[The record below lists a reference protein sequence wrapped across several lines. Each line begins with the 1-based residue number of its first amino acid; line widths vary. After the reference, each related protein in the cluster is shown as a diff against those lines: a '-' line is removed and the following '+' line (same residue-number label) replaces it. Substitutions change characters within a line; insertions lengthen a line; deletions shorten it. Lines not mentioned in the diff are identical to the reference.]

1 MIRTIGHG
9 TRTVET
15 LIALLRAHDVA
26 QLVDVR
32 TIPRS
37 RRNPQ
42 FGREALAASL
52 AAARLAYVHMPGLGG
67 LRKAR
72 AGSVNLG
79 WRNAAF
85 RGYADYMETAE
96 FARSLEE
103 LVELARRQP
112 TAIMCAETVPW
123 LCHRSLIAD
132 ALTARRT
139 PVEHILTAARAE
151 PHALTAFAV
160 VEGTRVTYPAPVPLG
175 RARKGGPP
183 RLTIP
188 EPGRHALGPVPGGAR
203 GGAR

>member
-1 MIRTIGHG
+1 VIRTIGHG
-9 TRTVET
+9 ARPVEE
-15 LIALLRAHDVA
+15 LIALLRAHDTT

-42 FGREALAASL
+42 FGREALATSL
-52 AAARLAYVHMPGLGG
+52 ATAGIAYALMPGLGG

-85 RGYADYMETAE
+85 RGYADYMETTE
-96 FARSLEE
+96 FAGSLEA

-123 LCHRSLIAD
+123 RCHRSLIAD
-132 ALTARRT
+132 ALTARGIA
-139 PVEHILTAARAE
+139 VAHILTAGRAE
-151 PHALTAFAV
+151 PHALTSFAA
-160 VEGTRVTYPAPVPLG
+160 VEGTRVTYPAAAPT
-175 RARKGGPP
+175 GGVE
-183 RLTIP
+183 RST
-188 EPGRHALGPVPGGAR
+188 R
-203 GGAR
+203 

>member
-9 TRTVET
+9 TRPVEE
-15 LIALLRAHDVA
+15 LIALLRAHDMA
-26 QLVDVR
+26 QLADVR

-52 AAARLAYVHMPGLGG
+52 ATAGIAYVLMPGLGG

-72 AGSVNLG
+72 PGSVNLG

-96 FARSLEE
+96 FARSLEA

-123 LCHRSLIAD
+123 RCHRSLIAD
-132 ALTARRT
+132 ALAARGIAVLHIVTAG
-139 PVEHILTAARAE
+139 RAE
-151 PHALTAFAV
+151 PHELTPFAALEEVEPVHTGEPEVEQDQVGAVLIEAVERAF
-160 VEGTRVTYPAPVPLG
+160 
-175 RARKGGPP
+175 
-183 RLTIP
+183 
-188 EPGRHALGPVPGGAR
+188 R
-203 GGAR
+203 GEYQL

>member
-1 MIRTIGHG
+1 VIRTIGHG
-9 TRTVET
+9 TRPVDE
-15 LIALLRAHDVA
+15 LIALLRAHDTA

-42 FGREALAASL
+42 FGRERLAASL
-52 AAARLAYVHMPGLGG
+52 ATAGIAYVLMPGLGG

-72 AGSVNLG
+72 ASSVNLG

-96 FARSLEE
+96 FALSLEA

-123 LCHRSLIAD
+123 RCHRSMIAD
-132 ALTARRT
+132 ALTARGIA
-139 PVEHILTAARAE
+139 VLHILTAKRAE
-151 PHALTAFAV
+151 PHALTSFAA
-160 VEGTRVTYPAPVPLG
+160 VEGTRVAYPAAAPAG
-175 RARKGGPP
+175 RV
-183 RLTIP
+183 
-188 EPGRHALGPVPGGAR
+188 EPSRR
-203 GGAR
+203 